1 MNIFSL
7 PTLFSSPMFVS
18 PMFASSKTS
27 PKPML
32 VSPDTSPTLILKLIT
47 FLLFFLS
54 FFKTIAQDF
63 NEKEVEFWNLS
74 HSFRLRGTLTTPK
87 SGKNYPVA
95 ILISGSGQTDRDE
108 TIGKLKIFKT
118 LAEYLSSNG
127 VAVLRYDDRGGF
139 KSEGPSTAK
148 STSLDLAQDVEAAVT
163 FLKKSEKFN
172 QIGLIGHSEG
182 GGIAPV
188 VASKMKE
195 IKFLVALAGPGLS
208 GKDVLVRQNKEIFM
222 KSGVPEAH
230 VDNYLND
237 FFLPALS
244 LISENKDSTDK
255 ASELKSL
262 GERYRKKHQGENFV
276 LSMNTSEKNIP
287 VFMNQLGSIWFQSFL
302 KFDPIKYWKN
312 TKCRTLALNGSLDVQ
327 VDAKTNIG
335 AISALN
341 KSNITTLVLPGLN
354 HLFQEA
360 KNGNV
365 TEYASLNGTISDLT
379 LSIVKNFILEK

>member
-1 MNIFSL
+1 M
-7 PTLFSSPMFVS
+7 
-18 PMFASSKTS
+18 
-27 PKPML
+27 
-32 VSPDTSPTLILKLIT
+32 
-47 FLLFFLS
+47 LFFLS
-54 FFKTIAQDF
+54 FFNTIAQDF

-127 VAVLRYDDRGGF
+127 AAVLRYDDRGGF
-139 KSEGPSTAK
+139 KSEGPSTTK

-208 GKDVLVRQNKEIFM
+208 GKDVLVRQNREIFM
-222 KSGVPEAH
+222 KSGVQEAH

-237 FFLPALS
+237 FFLPLLS
-244 LISENKDSTDK
+244 LISENKDSTAK
-255 ASELKSL
+255 ASELKRL
-262 GERYRKKHQGENFV
+262 GESYREKHQGENFV

-287 VFMNQLGSIWFQSFL
+287 IFINQLGSKWFQSFL

-312 TKCRTLALNGSLDVQ
+312 TECRTLALNGSLDVQ
-327 VDAKTNIG
+327 VDAKTNLG

-341 KSNITTLVLPGLN
+341 KSNIETRVLPGLN

-365 TEYASLNGTISDLT
+365 SEYASLNGTISDQT
-379 LSIVKNFILEK
+379 LSIIKNFILKK